1 MSRYRKSIHQ
11 TLKEVGEWQ
20 PPTEPEV
27 LIEEAPIPTET
38 GRELLKKRIAHRKVE
53 KKELKYYPMGDVFR
67 GKLQKT
73 TQYLKEALELDDE
86 LAEAVK
92 WEVKVSGLPV
102 FYSDGKSKGSV
113 RQMLR
118 KLLKHPDDIQ
128 SISRVTSAELKKIR
142 RGQIAGD
149 EPGEDEDKNP
159 VGPDY
164 NEDVELDELSPEL
177 AKRAYQG
184 ARKKRQQIFNKS
196 DETDRIPNVK
206 KQDRQAKK
214 FAGYA
219 AKNEAELP
227 KHLTNFLDRHGN
239 PNKEAAARIE
249 AGRKKRAADAA
260 KAKIKDVTPPGYGPK
275 EEVEMAI
282 MSLDH
287 KEDARKLKIT
297 QQGLDAL
304 RAARDKPKPK
314 VKTHVRITKAGR
326 EAIKGDPIRPMD
338 EWGDTGPLARQDVIT
353 HGRRDL
359 APKKKAAAQAKDKKN
374 QNKPP
379 VGPQHEMAERLLKK
393 LREVAPPRWGHTVP
407 DKPKGAKVGGTAQAM
422 KKAQERGDIPK
433 DMNIYALMWSMKN
446 KGDNP
451 HYKPGEKGV
460 LKKKYKNNESVLD
473 SAKRYVIDERADW
486 ETAFKSASQSRP
498 AMKYK
503 DAAAFIDTAGL
514 SSTEKRTALKSAK
527 KWLK

>member
-149 EPGEDEDKNP
+149 EPGDEDEDKNP
-159 VGPDY
+159 VGPSY
-164 NEDVELDELSPEL
+164 NEEQELDELSPEL

-214 FAGYA
+214 FTAYA
-219 AKNEAELP
+219 AKKEDVEL
-227 KHLTNFLDRHGN
+227 D
-239 PNKEAAARIE
+239 E
-249 AGRKKRAADAA
+249 AGRPRGAAHIENTRFWDLKDKELHYIIKDAGQAVQANPTSKKATQGPGNWSDQINDAA
-260 KAKIKDVTPPGYGPK
+260 TVLYYRKKKKIK
-275 EEVEMAI
+275 VEI
-282 MSLDH
+282 H
-287 KEDARKLKIT
+287 I
-297 QQGLDAL
+297 
-304 RAARDKPKPK
+304 
-314 VKTHVRITKAGR
+314 
-326 EAIKGDPIRPMD
+326 
-338 EWGDTGPLARQDVIT
+338 
-353 HGRRDL
+353 
-359 APKKKAAAQAKDKKN
+359 
-374 QNKPP
+374 
-379 VGPQHEMAERLLKK
+379 
-393 LREVAPPRWGHTVP
+393 
-407 DKPKGAKVGGTAQAM
+407 
-422 KKAQERGDIPK
+422 
-433 DMNIYALMWSMKN
+433 
-446 KGDNP
+446 
-451 HYKPGEKGV
+451 
-460 LKKKYKNNESVLD
+460 
-473 SAKRYVIDERADW
+473 
-486 ETAFKSASQSRP
+486 
-498 AMKYK
+498 
-503 DAAAFIDTAGL
+503 
-514 SSTEKRTALKSAK
+514 
-527 KWLK
+527 

>member
-11 TLKEVGEWQ
+11 ALEEVGAWQ
-20 PPTEPEV
+20 PPTEPEILV
-27 LIEEAPIPTET
+27 EEAPIPTET
-38 GRELLKKRIAHRKVE
+38 GRKLLKNRIAHQKVE

-164 NEDVELDELSPEL
+164 NEEVELDELSPEL
-177 AKRAYQG
+177 AKRAYAG

-214 FAGYA
+214 FTAYA
-219 AKNEAELP
+219 AK
-227 KHLTNFLDRHGN
+227 
-239 PNKEAAARIE
+239 KEDVEDAYDYKAKKGAIAAPGSGSI
-249 AGRKKRAADAA
+249 A
-260 KAKIKDVTPPGYGPK
+260 KAKKAKASDVTK
-275 EEVEMAI
+275 SIEQQMA
-282 MSLDH
+282 
-287 KEDARKLKIT
+287 DARKESVEFQEGEWDQMWKNAAHSKPKMSFK
-297 QQGLDAL
+297 QASAFVDEVGLD
-304 RAARDKPKPK
+304 KKE
-314 VKTHVRITKAGR
+314 KT
-326 EAIKGDPIRPMD
+326 
-338 EWGDTGPLARQDVIT
+338 
-353 HGRRDL
+353 
-359 APKKKAAAQAKDKKN
+359 N
-374 QNKPP
+374 
-379 VGPQHEMAERLLKK
+379 
-393 LREVAPPRWGHTVP
+393 
-407 DKPKGAKVGGTAQAM
+407 
-422 KKAQERGDIPK
+422 
-433 DMNIYALMWSMKN
+433 
-446 KGDNP
+446 
-451 HYKPGEKGV
+451 
-460 LKKKYKNNESVLD
+460 
-473 SAKRYVIDERADW
+473 
-486 ETAFKSASQSRP
+486 
-498 AMKYK
+498 
-503 DAAAFIDTAGL
+503 
-514 SSTEKRTALKSAK
+514 ALKTAK